1 MARDTVSLEYMEV
14 CREHPEAEEIFKLAQ
29 LLTDAGYDFWFN
41 VQDDYSQ
48 YTSADV
54 FGEDYE
60 YIIETQTGELI
71 SGCRAPITVFWN
83 RYGEGGEGLELL
95 DMRPAREMFYPEEDA
110 GELHTGLSAQQ
121 AMEIIEELYKTAK

>member
-1 MARDTVSLEYMEV
+1 MARDTEPLDYMEV
-14 CREHPEAEEIFKLAQ
+14 CQDHPEAEEIFKLAQ

-41 VQDDYSQ
+41 VQDDYKQ
-48 YTSADV
+48 YASTDV

-60 YIIETQTGELI
+60 YVIETQTGELI

-83 RYGEGGEGLELL
+83 RYGEGGDGLELL
-95 DMRPAREMFYPEEDA
+95 DMRPAREEFFPEEDA

-121 AMEIIEELYKTAK
+121 AMEIIEEFYKSAE